1 MEKDSKKGFTLTE
14 LTVVLV
20 ILGIITAIAVPFAL
34 RYIKLAEFRKN
45 EENAKTVYLAA
56 ESELTWY
63 RTSGKWK
70 EFQKEIIDDEKGKGV
85 RNDTFSDAEKK
96 ERIYAISL
104 NSDSAEQRSESEQL
118 VRELLEDNIY
128 EKDFLNAAITI
139 EIDVETGHVYSAFY
153 ATHCESLA
161 YEGANDKDIL
171 NISAAEDNRAYK
183 NRRDRLLGYYSTEDV
198 TNVVELKP
206 LRLKVT
212 TINLVNSETLS
223 LNWSSNSRHDNL
235 DVEFG
240 ITFYEKN
247 KKEKLFSVTVN
258 RDELIKNGHGPGS
271 SAAAVPL
278 SLKDKNGNSIGEWMF
293 PLTYQESE
301 GRSSRFSLTL
311 DGMMSADLMESLE
324 AAGAADIDKMYSTSI
339 TRLDKAVPVL
349 EKPQDIYAEVE
360 VNPTYQNMGKDAR
373 EYRRSS
379 PVTSNTENT
388 MFADAPKEK
397 NGKQEV
403 EISRFR
409 HLSNIRYYK
418 QNEET
423 VFTLTGRNMD
433 WTSEGTGL
441 YTAQVQEANPSGAGS
456 KRQLQWKSVKQGDT
470 VLDFPSIRLLPKNYT
485 VDGGVTAVSHMRLG
499 ADSVPSDEEIEK
511 FYSNVSER
519 QKHYTEYMGLFC
531 EAEGKIRNLTLKNP
545 ELSLKKGEKRFDSL
559 VGVGLVCGRSEGQMT
574 DVRVETSAGG
584 DAKTIEVY
592 LADRAGSGGKD
603 KQAAIGGLVGIAAK
617 KDADGSLSA
626 LEPAQAGST
635 ADNPVLKNLQMEGA
649 VSGSL
654 PEMTWT
660 DGNEEDEKEQQQAAV
675 SYQYGIGG
683 IFGYASVKGS
693 AKIEGCINHA
703 KIEGNLFTGGIG
715 GRLDG
720 GYRSSVQTGSG
731 LRDSNMENCDN
742 DGMVLCTSGSADT
755 AGTLNGR
762 YFGGI
767 VGYGMGMCIEDSS
780 SASGRSDNYRYDSSK
795 RDSLA
800 GKYVGGIIGHGEDS
814 QLVGCSTKKGGYI
827 LGSDHVGGIAGS
839 LSSDVKDVI
848 QGAQKGVAATVNAS
862 YVIGNRYV
870 GGIVGE
876 NGGGDT
882 DSTVYNCINNGVVA
896 GYEYYIGGIAGYNGS
911 KGTLENCASYLS
923 DYDHSVFRM
932 VRDDWKAVEG
942 DCVGGLA
949 GYNNGKIRLTKKNQ
963 ALTVK
968 SVSSIVTGNNF
979 VGGMIGFNDTEGN
992 LDLVDNYTLI
1002 GGQVEAAGSAVG
1014 GCIGLNAS
1022 VKILGN
1028 TLEIKPSGVNG
1039 KYCVGGCIGANVV
1052 DLTTDMNASGLQAN
1066 NTLGKITGA
1075 AFTGGM
1081 IGYQRTYAESQLGDG
1096 RIRILEYLS
1105 IADGNDSLRALAVKN
1120 VGLAAD
1126 TTGFVPMLPKVNE
1139 TNNIPTAVVESANQ
1153 NCLTISRTGNTGTD
1167 LTQVNNNVPIQSYL
1181 YSGGVVGYCERG
1193 SRLVL
1198 LNCKNAGDISKPD
1211 EEGGLAA
1218 GVSLKAYL
1226 SEEGMTS
1233 AAGEIEDV
1241 NVSLVG
1247 GVISSNGRNQ
1257 VIDHCANAGS
1267 MSGFVGLGGIVS
1279 FNSGGVF
1286 DCELADNFGNAG
1298 LDYIGG
1304 IAGLNVNAFVG
1315 ASGSGAGLGNEYT
1328 YNGSKYTSGTIRR
1341 CSTGA
1346 GKSIF
1351 GRSYVGGIAGY
1362 NLSGG
1367 ILEENRNEA
1376 DVTASGNYAG
1386 GIAGSNKGNILLA
1399 ADKGTTSRMVSGRSG
1414 TGIGGIAGINK
1425 GGGTIAVS
1433 AEGEEVIVVND
1444 KVGIVGNLKV
1454 GGIAGINEGTLEVRS
1469 AAAMAVKPYLT
1480 CEAAEVRAL
1489 AGHAGGI
1496 AGEARG
1502 DVTKARN
1509 KCKSVTANFGPA
1521 GGITAVNMKGISL
1534 ISCQNLGNVNS
1545 DYGHAGGIVAE
1556 NYGTIKECTVET
1568 SPGQSI
1574 HIQSRGADEIGAVC
1588 AKNEASARI
1597 EGCTVGKGVVLSGE
1611 GSVIGGI
1618 AGRNLGFI
1626 TASENVK
1633 ESPGLM
1639 PQVNVSAARLTV
1651 GGVAGR
1657 NEGSAGNITNLQASN
1672 LTFDGFS
1679 NYRYLGGIVGEN
1691 LSEAGVSNCKIS
1703 DVMIKEAGGAAG
1715 NCYGGIAGKN
1725 GGRLDSC
1732 EVGGITC
1739 AVQGIYTATSTSTAE
1754 QKEAQATHVG
1764 GVAGK
1769 NEETGFITECR
1780 LVAGNSVKTNTISA
1794 ESGMA
1799 GGIAGYNNGNIK
1811 LSGDGSAMK
1820 SMQDNN
1826 GALVSDGEKLT
1837 ERAGQTGIRKD
1848 SSYVE
1853 WKNISSSLEDLTY
1866 NGGSNLK
1873 EGRTLLLTMSVNG
1886 NIGGITAYN
1895 SPKASVNYCAT
1906 GNWYIANKSEAIG
1919 VGTGGIIGMNES
1931 EKDQSFLLNQAFVGR
1946 EIEGQI
1952 KKGDANNRGDT
1963 NRFAGG
1969 IIGNQNNTTA
1979 GGWKLKGCV
1988 NYGTVYCLR
1997 THYSGGIIG
2006 QWTGTGGTVEDS
2018 YNFGNL
2024 QTTYNEGWVGAAA
2037 GIAAQLYH
2045 AYEGNEY
2052 NIISC
2057 KNFGNIYGRS
2067 GENYAN
2073 SANDSGGI
2081 LGNVTAYSS
2090 QTNAGNQRQ
2099 NYKIQVLDC
2108 VNGPG
2113 VKIYSKSMAS
2123 GIVGFLSSDSYIDNT
2138 ATKIGEDT
2146 KNIEL
2151 RIERCRNYAWELKG
2165 EQFVAGIF
2173 GDRYGET
2180 GAQNTVLEDC
2190 FSVNRLG
2197 SFYNKTNFPIVSM
2210 NNTAA
2215 SKDGSV
2221 NYNKKGI
2228 YNYFL
2233 SDNARNSFILLG
2245 TTSVTENQLKSEA
2258 SLDRVNSGCAYF
2270 LTKDGKQYL
2279 IYLDSSKIES
2289 NFKGSNLQINGNKVI
2304 LNRQEVGEVIF
2315 EIENDEYG
2323 KLSDIVEVNSSFDEY
2338 VKKYYIQKETG
2349 GRNQMPAP
2357 ERVELNLTDTNKDK
2371 IQIKV
2376 TPSAGTN
2383 PYKYTAVLYRSDKI
2397 GDGEEWKP
2405 VGEEFEFFTED
2416 YSYTLPKEISAL
2428 GGYLKVSVRAHSS
2441 DKTIMPS
2448 EERMSESHIGL
2459 GKVLPAPEIRIELR
2473 KDGGTNQYQYQCH
2486 LVNMEDYAEFK
2497 DASGKNI
2504 YKISVQSTDS
2514 TAGTEMEVDENGN
2527 MSPSLATGK
2536 TPLQQ
2541 LIVQAKPTSVD
2552 MDIRESVP
2560 APVPVYL
2567 PAYKPEISLAKLG
2580 GAQTDKNMVANPA
2593 VNITGGSLEDL
2604 RITVTLT
2611 TNGKNEGN
2619 QEMSVTTP
2627 PIYRADL
2634 IGTWDGRQNTV
2645 FDSIDMLTA
2654 ANGTVSAAF
2663 ANLPEELAEVSDL
2676 KVRIWYAK
2684 SGLGPVYTYY
2694 PIKDLNLGSLNGCI
2708 YTYPKEKLNELE
2720 TGRTDVAEGQE
2731 MEWPYAFSHVLAD
2744 TDFAKYRWN
2753 SNTLFKW
2760 LPRPNLTDVNLE
2772 PEYDVNNRLQ
2782 YTFQWDQGAGEYQAG
2797 QKYMISLAGINE
2809 NDDGTSQK
2817 VSIVTNK
2824 EISGNEYIADAE
2836 DWTYKKVELTVTRI
2850 GDTSGSEKTVG
2861 LTASKEYTVKQRLP
2875 RPAQPSAVNFNT
2887 DELVYAIEW
2896 APVTPEM
2903 GAAPSNPQSGC
2914 VSYGIYVQPYAAD
2927 GTTLETP
2934 ALMETVP
2941 AGEKQPN
2948 GMYRKELNLENYAGR
2963 KAVIYIV
2970 AQARAEDVSYVN
2982 SVNGVTYELNI
2993 PARINAPQ
3001 VVWARDWE
3009 YAPDQFVSVEEFEAE
3024 DELKAGRLRV
3034 TVTPD
3039 AGSIPPGDSSY
3050 LLKAYIFDS
3059 ESEANT
3065 ARTTIENGGILE
3077 VGSDGLLATC
3087 PAMTGNILPPNVM
3100 EVNKDGS
3107 YSATLRGISAEYAG
3121 KWLLIYTRISA
3132 GGGQISSDWAVNPDT
3147 WQLPYV
3153 QLPKPT
3159 TLVEDDYEQE
3169 IVVNAGTNPD
3179 MLGEENWTARQ
3190 TALCWDGVRLADT
3203 YYVRLKNKDGT
3214 ETEYRFVEEADAEA
3228 VLTGGKKI
3236 VVCQKKKD
3244 GQDQDIWEKVKM
3256 SEENPGITGPEIY
3269 SHQAF
3274 ELEDYKMA
3282 YTGNYVEDGG
3292 LIYTYQVELNARLE
3306 TEWSEEKGFTYR
3318 LILPDAVS
3326 LTSAK
3331 GTTVTD
3337 SGLRVTAEAT
3347 VSSDVAENA
3356 PDGTSQSDAYQRSE
3370 DDQILF

>member
-1 MEKDSKKGFTLTE
+1 MKKDSKKGFTLTE

-20 ILGIITAIAVPFAL
+20 ILGIVAAIAVPFAL

-45 EENAKTVYLAA
+45 EANAKTVYLAA

-70 EFQKEIIDDEKGKGV
+70 EFRKEVIGKGE

-104 NSDSAEQRSESEQL
+104 NSDLAEQNSESEKL
-118 VRELLEDNIY
+118 VRKLLEDNAY
-128 EKDFLNAAITI
+128 DKDFLNAAITI

-153 ATHCESLA
+153 ATRCKSLA
-161 YEGANDKDIL
+161 YEGADDKDIL
-171 NISAAEDNRAYK
+171 NISAAGDNRAYE

-206 LRLKVT
+206 IRLKVT
-212 TINLVNSETLS
+212 TINLVNSETLA

-258 RDELIKNGHGPGS
+258 RDELIKSGHGPNS
-271 SAAAVPL
+271 IAAAVPL
-278 SLKDKNGNSIGEWMF
+278 SLKDKDGNSIGEWAF

-324 AAGAADIDKMYSTSI
+324 AAETGDIDKAYSTSI
-339 TRLDKAVPVL
+339 TRLGEAASLLK
-349 EKPQDIYAEVE
+349 EPQNIYAEVE
-360 VNPTYQNMGKDAR
+360 VSPTYQNMGKDAR
-373 EYRRSS
+373 EYRKSS

-388 MFADAPKEK
+388 MFADAPEEK

-423 VFTLTGRNMD
+423 VFALTGRNMD

-441 YTAQVQEANPSGAGS
+441 FTAQVREDASGAGS
-456 KRQLQWKSVKQGDT
+456 MRQLQWKSTKQGDV
-470 VLDFPSIRLLPKNYT
+470 VLDFPSIRLLSKKYIL
-485 VDGGVTAVSHMRLG
+485 DGGATAVSRMRLG
-499 ADSVPSDEEIEK
+499 ADSVPSDEEINK
-511 FYSNVSER
+511 FYSNGGER
-519 QKHYTEYMGLFC
+519 QQHYAEYLGLFC
-531 EAEGKIRNLTLKNP
+531 EVEGKIWNLTLKDP
-545 ELSLKKGEKRFDSL
+545 TLSLAKGEKGLDFL
-559 VGVGLVCGRSEGQMT
+559 VGVGLVCGRSEGQLRN
-574 DVRVETSAGG
+574 VRVEVSAGE
-584 DAKTIEVY
+584 DADTVEAY
-592 LADRAGSGGKD
+592 LADRAGAD
-603 KQAAIGGLVGIAAK
+603 RPAAVGGLIGIVAK
-617 KDADGSLSA
+617 KDASGKLSA
-626 LEPAQAGST
+626 LEPVQAGST
-635 ADNPVLKNLQMEGA
+635 ADNSVLKDLQMEGA
-649 VSGSL
+649 VNGTL
-654 PEMTWT
+654 PEMRWT

-683 IFGYASVKGS
+683 IFGYASVKGG

-703 KIEGNLFTGGIG
+703 KIEGNLFAGGIG

-720 GYRSSVQTGSG
+720 GYRSSGQTNSGS
-731 LRDSNMENCDN
+731 RDPNMENCSN
-742 DGMVLCTSGSADT
+742 DGLVLCTSDSVGT
-755 AGTLNGR
+755 AQTLNGR

-780 SASGRSDNYRYDSSK
+780 SASGRSDNYRYDVSK

-814 QLVGCSTKKGGYI
+814 RLVGCSTKKGGYI
-827 LGSDHVGGIAGS
+827 LGAEHVGGIAGS

-882 DSTVYNCINNGVVA
+882 NSTVYNCINNGVVA

-949 GYNNGKIRLTKKNQ
+949 GYNNGTIRLTEDNN

-992 LDLVDNYTLI
+992 LDLADEYTLI

-1028 TLEIKPSGVNG
+1028 TLEVKPSGVNG

-1052 DLTTDMNASGLQAN
+1052 ALTEDMEASGLQAN
-1066 NTLGKITGA
+1066 NTLGKITGS
-1075 AFTGGM
+1075 AFTGGV
-1081 IGYQRTYAESQLGDG
+1081 IGYQRTYAGSQLGG
-1096 RIRILEYLS
+1096 GKIKILEYLS
-1105 IADGNDSLRALAVKN
+1105 ITHGNDALKALAVKN
-1120 VGLAAD
+1120 AGSEAGTA
-1126 TTGFVPMLPKVNE
+1126 GFAPMLPKVNE
-1139 TNNIPTAVVESANQ
+1139 ANNIPTVVMESANQ
-1153 NCLTISRTGNTGTD
+1153 NCLTISLTGNTAGE

-1211 EEGGLAA
+1211 GEDGLAA

-1226 SEEGMTS
+1226 TEEGMDS
-1233 AAGEIEDV
+1233 AAAEIEDV
-1241 NVSLVG
+1241 NVSMVG
-1247 GVISSNGRNQ
+1247 GVASSNGVNQ

-1279 FNSGGVF
+1279 FNTGGVF
-1286 DCELADNFGNAG
+1286 DCELSDNFGNAG

-1315 ASGSGAGLGNEYT
+1315 ASGRGNDLGTEYT
-1328 YNGSKYTSGTIRR
+1328 YNNIKYRSGTIRD

-1346 GKSIF
+1346 GKSIV

-1367 ILEENRNEA
+1367 TLEKNSNNA

-1386 GIAGSNKGNILLA
+1386 GIAGSNKGSILLTE
-1399 ADKGTTSRMVSGRSG
+1399 DKSKVSRAVNGRSG
-1414 TGIGGIAGINK
+1414 IGIGGIAGINK
-1425 GGGTIAVS
+1425 AGGTIAVS
-1433 AEGEEVIVVND
+1433 AEGEEVIVVNGS
-1444 KVGIVGNLKV
+1444 VSIVGNMKV
-1454 GGIAGINEGTLEVRS
+1454 GGIVGINEGILEVRS
-1469 AAAMAVKPYLT
+1469 AAVMAVRPYLT
-1480 CEAAEVRAL
+1480 CEASEVRAL

-1502 DVTKARN
+1502 DITKARN
-1509 KCKSVTANFGPA
+1509 KCGTVTANFGPA
-1521 GGITAVNMKGISL
+1521 GGITAVNMEGIRL

-1556 NYGTIKECTVET
+1556 NYGTIRECKVET
-1568 SPGQSI
+1568 SQGQNVR
-1574 HIQSRGADEIGAVC
+1574 IQSRGTDEIGAVC
-1588 AKNEASARI
+1588 AENEASARI
-1597 EGCTVGKGVVLSGE
+1597 EGCTVGEGVILSGE
-1611 GSVIGGI
+1611 SSVIGGI
-1618 AGRNLGFI
+1618 AGRNFGMI
-1626 TASENVK
+1626 TASDNVK
-1633 ESPGLM
+1633 KSPGVM

-1651 GGVAGR
+1651 GGAAGR
-1657 NEGSAGNITNLQASN
+1657 NESGAGSVGMITNLQVSD
-1672 LTFDGFS
+1672 LTFDGVS

-1691 LSEAGVSNCKIS
+1691 SSGAGVSNCSLS
-1703 DVMIKEAGGAAG
+1703 DVTIREAGSAAG

-1725 GGRLDSC
+1725 GGRLENC

-1739 AVQGIYTATSTSTAE
+1739 IVQGIYTAVSTSTAE
-1754 QKEAQATHVG
+1754 QKESQASHVG

-1769 NEETGFITECR
+1769 NEETGVIMECR
-1780 LVAGNSVKTNTISA
+1780 IVKGSSTNIISA

-1799 GGIAGYNNGNIK
+1799 GGIAGYNNGNIQ
-1811 LSGDGSAMK
+1811 LSGDGSAIEVMRD
-1820 SMQDNN
+1820 SN
-1826 GALVSDGEKLT
+1826 GALVSDGQMLT
-1837 ERAGQTGIRKD
+1837 EQARQKGISKD
-1848 SSYVE
+1848 STYVG
-1853 WKNISSSLEDLTY
+1853 WNGKIDSPLEELSY
-1866 NGGSNLK
+1866 NGGNKLNS
-1873 EGRTLLLTMSVNG
+1873 GRDLQLTMSVNG

-1895 SPKASVNYCAT
+1895 SPKASVDYCAT
-1906 GNWYIANKSEAIG
+1906 GNWYISNKSEAIG

-1946 EIEGQI
+1946 EIEG
-1952 KKGDANNRGDT
+1952 KNNSEVKDNKGGT

-1979 GGWKLKGCV
+1979 GGWKLKSCA
-1988 NYGTVYCLR
+1988 NYGTIYCLR
-1997 THYSGGIIG
+1997 THYSGGVIG

-2018 YNFGNL
+2018 YNYGNL
-2024 QTTYNEGWVGAAA
+2024 QTTYVEGWVGAAA
-2037 GIAAQLYH
+2037 GIVAQLYH

-2052 NIISC
+2052 NIIGC
-2057 KNFGNIYGRS
+2057 GNFGNIYGRT
-2067 GENYAN
+2067 GESYEH

-2090 QTNAGNQRQ
+2090 QTNTGNQRQ

-2113 VKIYSKSMAS
+2113 VKIYSYSMAS
-2123 GIVGFLSSDSYIDNT
+2123 GIVGFLSSDSYTVSGQEANL
-2138 ATKIGEDT
+2138 IGEDT

-2151 RIERCRNYAWELKG
+2151 RIERCRNYASVLNG
-2165 EQFVAGIF
+2165 RQFVAGIF

-2180 GAQNTVLEDC
+2180 GARNTVLEDC
-2190 FSVNRLG
+2190 FSVNRQ
-2197 SFYNKTNFPIVSM
+2197 SSYYNKANYPIVSM
-2210 NNTAA
+2210 LTANSMYGKVNN
-2215 SKDGSV
+2215 
-2221 NYNKKGI
+2221 NKAGI

-2233 SDNARNSFILLG
+2233 SDNTRDSFILLSG
-2245 TTSVTENQLKSEA
+2245 NRVQATQLTAGENP
-2258 SLDRVNSGCAYF
+2258 LDRVNTGCAYF
-2270 LTKDGKQYL
+2270 LTKNGKQYL
-2279 IYLDSSKIES
+2279 IYLDSSKIKNAFRE
-2289 NFKGSNLQINGNKVI
+2289 NDLQISSGRVTLNK
-2304 LNRQEVGEVIF
+2304 QEVGEVIF
-2315 EIENDEYG
+2315 EIENDQYNA
-2323 KLSDIVEVNSSFDEY
+2323 LAAIVEAGSSFDEH

-2349 GRNQMPAP
+2349 GKEQMPAP
-2357 ERVELNLTDTNKDK
+2357 EKVELSWADNNKEK

-2376 TPSAGTN
+2376 TPSANTD

-2405 VGEEFEFFTED
+2405 VGEEFEFFAED
-2416 YSYTLPKEISAL
+2416 YSYTLPKEISDL
-2428 GGYLKVSVRAHSS
+2428 GGYLKVGVRAYSS
-2441 DKTIMPS
+2441 DKTTAPS
-2448 EERMSESHIGL
+2448 DEKISENHIGL
-2459 GKVLPAPEIRIELR
+2459 GRVLPAPEIRIELR
-2473 KDGGTNQYQYQCH
+2473 KGGGTNQYQYQCH

-2497 DASGKNI
+2497 DASGNNT

-2514 TAGTEMEVDENGN
+2514 TVNTEMEVDENGN

-2536 TPLQQ
+2536 TALQQ
-2541 LIVQAKPTSVD
+2541 LIVQAEPKAEN

-2560 APVPVYL
+2560 ATVPVYL
-2567 PAYKPEISLAKLG
+2567 PTYKPEISLGAIG
-2580 GAQTDKNMVANPA
+2580 GNQADKNMIALPGVS
-2593 VNITGGSLEDL
+2593 ITGESLEDL

-2611 TNGKNEGN
+2611 TNGKSETNK
-2619 QEMSVTTP
+2619 EMSVTTP

-2634 IGTWDGRQNTV
+2634 IGTWDGRENTV

-2654 ANGTVSAAF
+2654 ANGTISASF

-2676 KVRIWYAK
+2676 KVRIWYSR

-2694 PIKDLNLGSLNGCI
+2694 PVKDLNPGALNGYI
-2708 YTYPKEKLNELE
+2708 YTYPEEKLNEIE

-2731 MEWPYAFSHVLAD
+2731 MEWRYAFSHVLAD

-2753 SNTLFKW
+2753 SSALFDW
-2760 LPRPNLTDVNLE
+2760 LPRPNLSDDTLT
-2772 PEYDVNNRLQ
+2772 PEYDGNNRLQ
-2782 YTFQWDQGAGEYQAG
+2782 YMFRWDQGAGEYQPG

-2809 NDDGTSQK
+2809 NEDGTFQK
-2817 VSIVTNK
+2817 VSIVTNM
-2824 EISGNEYIADAE
+2824 EISDNQYTADAE
-2836 DWTYKKVELTVTRI
+2836 EWTYKKVELTVTRI
-2850 GDTSGSEKTVG
+2850 GDTSGDKKTVG
-2861 LTASKEYTVKQRLP
+2861 LTASKEYSVKQRLP
-2875 RPAQPSAVNFNT
+2875 RPAQPSAVNYNT
-2887 DELVYAIEW
+2887 DELVYTIEW
-2896 APVTPEM
+2896 APVTPEI
-2903 GAAPSNPQSGC
+2903 GAEPSDPQSGC
-2914 VSYGIYVQPYAAD
+2914 VSYGIYVQPYEAD
-2927 GTTLETP
+2927 GTTLGAPE
-2934 ALMETVP
+2934 LLETVP

-2948 GMYRKELNLENYAGR
+2948 GMYRKDLNLEKYAGKR
-2963 KAVIYIV
+2963 AMIYVV
-2970 AQARAEDVSYVN
+2970 AQAREEDVSYVN
-2982 SVNGVTYELNI
+2982 SVNGVTYELDI

-3001 VVWARDWE
+3001 VTWAQDWE
-3009 YAPDQFVSVEEFEAE
+3009 YDPDKFVSVEEFEAE

-3034 TVTPD
+3034 TVILD
-3039 AGSIPPGDSSY
+3039 KGSIPPGDSSY
-3050 LLKAYIFDS
+3050 LLKAYVFNS
-3059 ESEANT
+3059 EDEANAAKT
-3065 ARTTIENGGILE
+3065 SIENGGIPE
-3077 VGSDGLLATC
+3077 VGSGGLLATC
-3087 PAMTGNILPPNVM
+3087 PAMTENILPPNVM
-3100 EVNKDGS
+3100 EINKDGS
-3107 YSATLRGISAEYAG
+3107 YSATLRGISSEYAG
-3121 KWLLIYTRISA
+3121 KWLLLYTRISA
-3132 GGGQISSDWAVNPDT
+3132 GGGQISSNGAVNPDI
-3147 WQLPYV
+3147 WRLPYV

-3159 TLVEDDYEQE
+3159 TLVEDDHVQD
-3169 IVVNAGTNPD
+3169 IVVKAGTNPD

-3190 TALCWDGVRLADT
+3190 TGLCWDGVKLADT

-3214 ETEYRFVEEADAEA
+3214 ETEYRFVEEADPTA
-3228 VLTGGKKI
+3228 VLTGEKKI
-3236 VVCQKKKD
+3236 VVYQKKKD
-3244 GQDQDIWEKVKM
+3244 GQDQDVWEEVTM
-3256 SEENPGITGPEIY
+3256 SENPGITGPEIY
-3269 SHQAF
+3269 SHQVF
-3274 ELEDYKMA
+3274 ELLDYNMT
-3282 YTGNYVEDGG
+3282 YTGNYTEDGG

-3331 GTTVTD
+3331 GTSVTD
-3337 SGLRVTAEAT
+3337 SGLRVTAEAS
-3347 VSSDVAENA
+3347 VSSDVAENT
-3356 PDGTSQSDAYQRSE
+3356 PDGASQSDAYRRSE
-3370 DDQILF
+3370 EDQVLF